1 MRVLAA
7 SVCAILFTEK
17 TKKNMRRFV
26 NFSIR
31 YFPALFLIA
40 LVAIPAAYGAWTE
53 DEFEKRPLYAY
64 PLPHGKDDIIGN
76 LITYQ
81 IQKGDTLLDVGRWF
95 GVTAKEISNANAGI
109 DWWAPPAGRVI
120 VLPDEHILPDT
131 PRVGIVMNIP
141 EMRLY
146 YYFPSPTGPV
156 HPKAKGKVTP
166 AKFVP
171 GKKEKHTGG
180 VTPSVVYS
188 FPVGLGRFDWKTP
201 VGTFTVRGKTRNPT
215 WNVP

>member
-1 MRVLAA
+1 
-7 SVCAILFTEK
+7 
-17 TKKNMRRFV
+17 MRRFV

-40 LVAIPAAYGAWTE
+40 LVAIPAAYGGWTE

-95 GVTAKEISNANAGI
+95 GVTAKEYANANAGI

-120 VLPDEHILPDT
+120 ILPDEHILPI
-131 PRVGIVMNIP
+131 R
-141 EMRLY
+141 
-146 YYFPSPTGPV
+146 
-156 HPKAKGKVTP
+156 P
-166 AKFVP
+166 A
-171 GKKEKHTGG
+171 
-180 VTPSVVYS
+180 SAS
-188 FPVGLGRFDWKTP
+188 
-201 VGTFTVRGKTRNPT
+201 
-215 WNVP
+215 